1 MENKSTVYDASSSA
15 CPARMYSKIELS
27 QLYFPQTND
36 KAVARHHLMAWIK
49 GCPELW
55 AQLQELGYRNRC
67 QFFSPRMVRLIMDY
81 LGEPSL

>member
-1 MENKSTVYDASSSA
+1 MMCKPTDYEATASSY
-15 CPARMYSKIELS
+15 PARMYSKIELS
-27 QLYFPQTND
+27 QLYFPQTDD

-55 AQLQELGYRNRC
+55 TKLQELGYRNRC

-81 LGEPSL
+81 LGEPSR